1 MSLSPA
7 EIDRLA
13 EAIVERLA
21 GHVGHGPSD
30 EVGDVHDVAR
40 WLGCSVPTIERAVA
54 RGEIPSIK
62 VGRLR
67 RYQRAAVLGLNAK
80 GGCDHGK

>member
-1 MSLSPA
+1 MMTPY
-7 EIDRLA
+7 EIEQLA

-67 RYQRAAVLGLNAK
+67 RYRRADLLAMVTK

>member
-1 MSLSPA
+1 MMTPY
-7 EIDRLA
+7 EIEQLA

-40 WLGCSVPTIERAVA
+40 WLGCSVPTVERAA
-54 RGEIPSIK
+54 RRGEIPSFT

-67 RYQRAAVLGLNAK
+67 RFRRADLMAMK
-80 GGCDHGK
+80 GGCNE